1 MIPGT
6 AASPR
11 RWWHVTGLSVP
22 KPQERTA
29 ADYRAEAEQVR
40 RQAQAATN
48 QTVQR
53 QLLAIAAGYD
63 DLAKTV
69 EIITRQR
76 RDL

>member
-1 MIPGT
+1 
-6 AASPR
+6 
-11 RWWHVTGLSVP
+11 L
-22 KPQERTA
+22 
-29 ADYRAEAEQVR
+29 QVR
-40 RQAQAATN
+40 RQAQAAAN

-69 EIITRQR
+69 EIIMRQR